1 MTTTFHCYH
10 CGVKLKVPDEYAGK
24 PGSCKRCGGKISVP
38 VPEAHGT
45 DASGFRV
52 ANPTTTRVWQR
63 VPVLLSFAALIALVS
78 GVAGVI
84 IAGYFSNDVVAK
96 DDVATLLV
104 ATLLT
109 EEPEASSTDE
119 PESLLTDEPEASST
133 EAPEASIVQDRKSWA
148 KTAFERS
155 IEKRVADLLPTAEE
169 DRFLEIPWR
178 ASLLQARV
186 EASEQRKPMFMWV
199 MNGDPLGCT

>member
-1 MTTTFHCYH
+1 MTTTFHCLH

-24 PGSCKRCGGKISVP
+24 PGTCKRCGGQISVP

-63 VPVLLSFAALIALVS
+63 APVLLSFAALIALVS
-78 GVAGVI
+78 GVTGVF
-84 IAGYFSNDVVAK
+84 IAGYFSKDDVAT

-109 EEPEASSTDE
+109 EE
-119 PESLLTDEPEASST
+119 
-133 EAPEASIVQDRKSWA
+133 PEASIVQDRKSWA

-155 IEKRVADLLPTAEE
+155 IEKRVVDLLPTAEE

-178 ASLLQARV
+178 TSLMQARV